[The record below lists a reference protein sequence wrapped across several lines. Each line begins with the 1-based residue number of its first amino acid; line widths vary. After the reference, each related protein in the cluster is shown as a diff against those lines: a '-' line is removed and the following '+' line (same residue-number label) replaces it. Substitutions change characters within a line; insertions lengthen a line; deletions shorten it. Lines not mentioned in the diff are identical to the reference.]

1 MCGPRKRY
9 CGPYGAYCTV
19 QMVTLIKQ
27 TLNYSPIDFP
37 TSRSSLAGGWSSCSG
52 EQGGKVWRTSVASV
66 RAHGYGEVV
75 SGRIIRTNHRS
86 QNGSMPAL
94 PPVEE

>member
-75 SGRIIRTNHRS
+75 SGRIIARCPR
-86 QNGSMPAL
+86 QNGPMPAL
-94 PPVEE
+94 PPAEE